1 MSGFGQKAAMAMEKE
16 FLLASEW
23 PSSWSAEE
31 AASFPSTLAE
41 FSAASAGSEGGEE
54 CEDYISGLAE
64 QIARSMLEEDEES
77 SGDNV
82 PWLLEGS
89 KAAWSVQKKSLP
101 TSPQST
107 LAGIGGCNW
116 GLSPATSS
124 GSLSSGVSSPPTPVA
139 ASEAQE
145 DNALD
150 LLYAELLRLKMKDEI
165 KALQQQHF
173 QTLQRQQQYQQLLLK
188 MRQSTVPPP
197 NLVSSDGYAKG
208 NGFSLLS
215 ACSPIQK
222 GPSSAAGVCS
232 SYQRGRAK
240 NEEQNQVRGRK
251 QVAAAWGGPALQQHH
266 QSSSGSGNGRQ
277 RSWGVVDNAQSHYH
291 HLSFN
296 SSQRQAMN
304 GSGMRA
310 VFLGTPGS
318 RESGGTGVF
327 LPRRIGSGPDIKRKP
342 ACSTVL
348 LPARIFQALNLNV
361 EDTLACPISSP
372 PGTATR
378 RDHSSAAPAWRRNS
392 PIPMERSDARDEWSP
407 SLHLPSCSPLQE
419 VAPDISLPTEWTY

>member
-1 MSGFGQKAAMAMEKE
+1 MSCFGQKAAMEKE
-16 FLLASEW
+16 KFLLACEW
-23 PSSWSAEE
+23 PSAWAAEE
-31 AASFPSTLAE
+31 TASSPSALAE
-41 FSAASAGSEGGEE
+41 FSAASAGSEGEE
-54 CEDYISGLAE
+54 CEDYTSGLAE
-64 QIARSMLEEDEES
+64 QIARSMLEEDEEC
-77 SGDNV
+77 SGV
-82 PWLLEGS
+82 SEPCLLEGS
-89 KAAWSVQKKSLP
+89 KAAWNVQKKSLP

-116 GLSPATSS
+116 DLSPATSS

-139 ASEAQE
+139 TSDAQG
-145 DNALD
+145 DDALD
-150 LLYAELLRLKMKDEI
+150 LLYAELLRLKMEDEI
-165 KALQQQHF
+165 KASQQQHF
-173 QTLQRQQQYQQLLLK
+173 QMLQQQQQQQYQQLLFK
-188 MRQSTVPPP
+188 MRQATVPPS
-197 NLVSSDGYAKG
+197 NLGSSDGYAKG
-208 NGFSLLS
+208 KGFSLLS
-215 ACSPIQK
+215 GCSPILK
-222 GPSSAAGVCS
+222 GPSSAGV
-232 SYQRGRAK
+232 SYQRSRAK

-251 QVAAAWGGPALQQHH
+251 QVGAVWGGPALQQHH
-266 QSSSGSGNGRQ
+266 QSSCGSANGRQ
-277 RSWGVVDNAQSHYH
+277 RSWGVTDNAQAHYH

-310 VFLGTPGS
+310 VFLGSPGS

-348 LPARIFQALNLNV
+348 LPSRIVQALNLNV

-372 PGTATR
+372 SATATR
-378 RDHSSAAPAWRRNS
+378 RDHFSAAPAWRRNY
-392 PIPMERSDARDEWSP
+392 PIPIEKSDARDEWSP